1 MLRLAYFADDFTGAT
16 DALET
21 LAQSGR
27 RTRLFLD
34 PPTPAQCAGLEAVG
48 VAGLTRSLAPDA
60 MDAVL
65 RPAFAALR
73 ALNPRHVYYKVCSTF
88 DSSPTV
94 GSIGRAIEVGRAVFG
109 GGVTPVVVAA
119 PALGRYCAFGN
130 LFARYGIGSDGPI
143 YRLDRHPAASRH
155 VVTPMTEAD
164 LRLHLAAQTTL
175 RIGLVSLPSIEGDPE
190 RVRQAV
196 LAQAGEGADVV
207 LIDALTNAHLDLIG
221 GALGSLASAERPLF
235 SVGSSGLGTA
245 LAAYFATIPAK
256 PAAVPPGPVLIL
268 SGSCSPVTGGQ
279 VDHALAHGFTGVSLD
294 PTSPD
299 TPAIR
304 GQIVGALRSG
314 RPVVAYTA
322 RGSGTGTLVG
332 AAELGT
338 ALGRLAREAVA
349 ATGLRRVV
357 FAGGDTS
364 SYAARALGLQSIE
377 WLAPLA
383 PGAPWCRA
391 YAPGSPVDGLAL
403 NFKGGQVGATDYFT
417 HTVNPS

>member
-1 MLRLAYFADDFTGAT
+1 MLHLAYFADDFTGAT

-60 MDAVL
+60 MEAVL

-73 ALNPRHVYYKVCSTF
+73 TLNPRHVYYKVCSTF

-143 YRLDRHPAASRH
+143 YRLDRHPATSKH

-190 RVRQAV
+190 RVHQAV
-196 LAQAGEGADVV
+196 LAQAGGGAEIVF
-207 LIDALTNAHLDLIG
+207 IDALTNTHLDLIG
-221 GALGSLASAERPLF
+221 GALGSLAPADRP
-235 SVGSSGLGTA
+235 VE
-245 LAAYFATIPAK
+245 
-256 PAAVPPGPVLIL
+256 PPW
-268 SGSCSPVTGGQ
+268 Q
-279 VDHALAHGFTGVSLD
+279 
-294 PTSPD
+294 PTSPPFRRSPPPFP
-299 TPAIR
+299 PA
-304 GQIVGALRSG
+304 
-314 RPVVAYTA
+314 PC
-322 RGSGTGTLVG
+322 
-332 AAELGT
+332 
-338 ALGRLAREAVA
+338 
-349 ATGLRRVV
+349 
-357 FAGGDTS
+357 S
-364 SYAARALGLQSIE
+364 SCPAAAR
-377 WLAPLA
+377 
-383 PGAPWCRA
+383 R
-391 YAPGSPVDGLAL
+391 SPVGRSITLWPTASP
-403 NFKGGQVGATDYFT
+403 AW
-417 HTVNPS
+417 PSTPRRPTPRPSANKLWPPCAPAAR